1 MLTEKQIKKNLKRLN
16 IKEKFIIIH
25 SDITGL
31 TFKNFSLEKL
41 WKMIFDS
48 LGKNKTYIL
57 PTFTLNDSKHKFWS
71 YNNTKSDTGA
81 LSEYFRKEVS
91 TIRTINPLHSVCIF
105 GKNQKDI
112 PLNKSLSSF
121 GKGSIWEWLCNSKNV
136 CNLSLGLNLAG
147 GATFCH
153 YSEEIMKVSY
163 RKYINLN
170 FEIEEKNYKKTK
182 KFFLYFA
189 RKKNFQNNWKKCE
202 KELFK
207 ASLIKK
213 IIFPENK
220 YKILKMNTFKVSK
233 FLIKKIKKNQFYLV
247 K

>member
-1 MLTEKQIKKNLKRLN
+1 MLTEKQIKKNLRRLN

-31 TFKNFSLEKL
+31 TFENFSISNL
-41 WKMIFDS
+41 WKIIFGT
-48 LGKNKTYIL
+48 LGKNKTYII
-57 PTFTLNDSKHKFWS
+57 PTFTLDSSKNKFWS
-71 YNNTKSDTGA
+71 YHKSKSDTGL
-81 LSEYFRKEVS
+81 LSEYFRKNVS
-91 TIRTINPLHSVCIF
+91 SIRTIHPLHSVCIF
-105 GKNQKDI
+105 GKNRKKL

-121 GKGSIWEWLCNSKNV
+121 GKGSIWEWVCNSKDV
-136 CNLSLGLNLAG
+136 CNLSLGLNLEG

-153 YSEEIMKVSY
+153 YSEEYMNVNY
-163 RKYINLN
+163 RKYIDFN
-170 FEIEEKNYKKTK
+170 FKIEKKNNKKIK
-182 KFFLYFA
+182 KKFLYFA

-213 IIFPENK
+213 ITFPENK
-220 YKILKMNTFKVSK
+220 YKILKMNTYKVTK
-233 FLIKKIKKNQFYLV
+233 FLVKKIENNPLYLV